1 MRRRGVPTGVRRG
14 RFRPLLLL
22 LLACVLLSS
31 RSVGA
36 APDIAPGLLGMY
48 RKTIEVDLALFA
60 GTARYGV
67 DHRMARAVM
76 LFESG
81 GNPDWTSPPAR
92 RGYFQLTPGLMRLL
106 GAPTNVEAGVKYL
119 ARLQNQFSR
128 EDYVLAAYKL
138 GSDRVSEDAPLDLP
152 TLRFVV
158 GVGHYKSVLQE
169 HEPAIRSQAERLDVT
184 RVGQG
189 ETWKSV
195 ARRLGLPAAVLRL
208 YNPRLAPH
216 ALRAGASVASPAEV
230 SPALA
235 AAAADHTK
243 YVSRIGDTA
252 EMLAGVFG
260 LDMESLRR
268 THSLWELHPLAV
280 GTKLAAAKP
289 AGTAKSVR
297 TKTRA
302 SASAGRT
309 ATTAYRIR
317 SGDTLSGIAR
327 RYGTTVAELV
337 RVNRLPNRRI
347 RAGAMLRIPT
357 R

>member
-1 MRRRGVPTGVRRG
+1 MRRRGFPIGGRCG
-14 RFRPLLLL
+14 RFYSQWV
-22 LLACVLLSS
+22 LLACILLLS
-31 RSVGA
+31 RPA
-36 APDIAPGLLGMY
+36 AAATDIAPGLLGMY
-48 RKTIEVDLALFA
+48 RKTIEVDRELFA
-60 GTARYGV
+60 GTAHYGV

-76 LFESG
+76 LAESG
-81 GNPDWTSPPAR
+81 GNPDLTAAPAR
-92 RGYFQLTPGLMRLL
+92 RGYFQLTPGLTRLL
-106 GAPTNVEAGVKYL
+106 GASTNVEAGVKYL
-119 ARLQNQFSR
+119 ARLQNQFLR

-138 GSDRVSEDAPLDLP
+138 GPDRVSEDEPLDLP

-158 GVGHYKSVLQE
+158 WVGHYKAVLQE
-169 HEPAIRSQAERLDVT
+169 YEREVRSRAEQLALT
-184 RVGQG
+184 RVGHG

-195 ARRLGLPAAVLRL
+195 ARGVGLTPAVLRL

-216 ALRAGASVASPAEV
+216 ALRAGSSVAYPAEV
-230 SPALA
+230 FPALA
-235 AAAADHTK
+235 AADPAE

-252 EMLAGVFG
+252 ELLAGVFG

-268 THSLWELHPLAV
+268 THSLWEMHPLAV
-280 GTKLAAAKP
+280 GTKIVVSTP
-289 AGTAKSVR
+289 AGTTKSVR
-297 TKTRA
+297 SAARA
-302 SASAGRT
+302 PASVGAV

-347 RAGAMLRIPT
+347 RAGAMLRVPT

>member
-1 MRRRGVPTGVRRG
+1 MRWRGVPTGVRRG

-31 RSVGA
+31 RPVGA

-48 RKTIEVDLALFA
+48 RKTIEVDRELFA
-60 GTARYGV
+60 GTTRYGV
-67 DHRMARAVM
+67 DHRLARAVM

-92 RGYFQLTPGLMRLL
+92 RGYFQLTPGLARLL

-138 GSDRVSEDAPLDLP
+138 GPDRVSEDEPLDLP

-169 HEPAIRSQAERLDVT
+169 HEPTIRSQAEHLDLT

-195 ARRLGLPAAVLRL
+195 ARRVGRTPALLRL

-216 ALRAGASVASPAEV
+216 ALRAGASVASPTEV
-230 SPALA
+230 PPALA
-235 AAAADHTK
+235 AAAADPTK

-252 EMLAGVFG
+252 ELLAGVFG
-260 LDMESLRR
+260 LNMESLRR

-280 GTKLAAAKP
+280 GTKIAASKP
-289 AGTAKSVR
+289 AGTTKSVR
-297 TKTRA
+297 TTTRA
-302 SASAGRT
+302 SASAGKG

-347 RAGAMLRIPT
+347 QAGATLRVPS

>member
-1 MRRRGVPTGVRRG
+1 MRRRRVPTGGHCGWFYPQWV
-14 RFRPLLLL
+14 
-22 LLACVLLSS
+22 LLACILLLS
-31 RSVGA
+31 RPAGA
-36 APDIAPGLLGMY
+36 VTDIAPGLLGMY
-48 RKTIEVDLALFA
+48 RKTIGVDRELFA
-60 GTARYGV
+60 GTAHYGV

-76 LFESG
+76 LVESG
-81 GNPDWTSPPAR
+81 GNPDLTALPAR
-92 RGYFQLTPGLMRLL
+92 RGYFQFTPGLTRLL
-106 GAPTNVEAGVKYL
+106 GASTNVEAGVKYL

-138 GSDRVSEDAPLDLP
+138 GPDRVSEDEPLDLP

-158 GVGHYKSVLQE
+158 RVGHYKAVLQE
-169 HEPAIRSQAERLDVT
+169 YEREVRSRAERLALT
-184 RVGQG
+184 RVGHG

-195 ARRLGLPAAVLRL
+195 ARGVGLPPAVLRL

-216 ALRAGASVASPAEV
+216 ALRAGAGVAYPAEV

-235 AAAADHTK
+235 AAAADPAK

-252 EMLAGVFG
+252 ELLAGVFG
-260 LDMESLRR
+260 LDMDSLRR

-280 GTKLAAAKP
+280 GTRIVASTP
-289 AGTAKSVR
+289 AGTTTSVQPAA
-297 TKTRA
+297 RA
-302 SASAGRT
+302 STLAGSV

-337 RVNRLPNRRI
+337 HVNRLPNRRI
-347 RAGAMLRIPT
+347 RAGATLRVPT